1 VTVAANV
8 PLVDGRVDRVVA
20 MTTAEELPPVAAD
33 PLEPGGRVVVGIDE
47 SDHALRALR
56 WALRE
61 ALVRKAAVEVVH
73 AWMPPV
79 TALPFGA
86 TLPVA
91 LDEGEIDA
99 AARAYLDEVVDRALA
114 ELSHAPDVTRTVL
127 PGPAAPTLVDVA
139 ADASLLV
146 VGSHGRTGWRKLML
160 GSVADAVVQHATCPV
175 VVVRL
180 PPED

>member
-1 VTVAANV
+1 
-8 PLVDGRVDRVVA
+8 
-20 MTTAEELPPVAAD
+20 MTTAEELPPLPAD
-33 PLEPGGRVVVGIDE
+33 PLEPGGRIVVGIDE
-47 SDHALRALR
+47 SDHALVALR
-56 WALRE
+56 WALHE
-61 ALVRKAAVEVVH
+61 ALVRKASVEVVH
-73 AWMPPV
+73 AWLPPV

-99 AARAYLDEVVDRALA
+99 AARADLDGVVDKALA
-114 ELSHAPDVTRTVL
+114 ELAGRADVPDVARTVL
-127 PGPAAPTLVDVA
+127 PGSAAPTLVEVA
-139 ADASLLV
+139 DGASLLV

-180 PPED
+180 PADD

>member
-1 VTVAANV
+1 
-8 PLVDGRVDRVVA
+8 
-20 MTTAEELPPVAAD
+20 MTTAEQQPAVPAD
-33 PLEPGGRVVVGIDE
+33 PLEPGGRIVVGVDE
-47 SDHALRALR
+47 SEHALNALR

-61 ALVRKAAVEVVH
+61 ALVRKASVEVVH
-73 AWMPPV
+73 AWLPPV

-86 TLPVA
+86 TLPVS

-99 AARAYLDEVVDRALA
+99 AARADLDAVVDTALA
-114 ELSHAPDVTRTVL
+114 ELGEPPEVERTVL
-127 PGPAAPTLVDVA
+127 PGSAAPTLVEVA
-139 ADASLLV
+139 VGASLLV

-180 PPED
+180 PDNED

>member
-1 VTVAANV
+1 
-8 PLVDGRVDRVVA
+8 
-20 MTTAEELPPVAAD
+20 MTTAEELPPVPAD
-33 PLEPGGRVVVGIDE
+33 PLEPGGRIVVGIDE
-47 SDHALRALR
+47 SDHALIALR

-61 ALVRKAAVEVVH
+61 AQVRKASVEVVH
-73 AWMPPV
+73 AWLPPV

-86 TLPVA
+86 TMPMS

-99 AARAYLDEVVDRALA
+99 AARADLDKVVDTALA
-114 ELSHAPDVTRTVL
+114 ELGEAPEVIRTVL
-127 PGPAAPTLVDVA
+127 PGSAAPTLVEVSEDA
-139 ADASLLV
+139 ALLV

-180 PPED
+180 PRGDD

>member
-1 VTVAANV
+1 
-8 PLVDGRVDRVVA
+8 
-20 MTTAEELPPVAAD
+20 MTTAEELPPVPAD
-33 PLEPGGRVVVGIDE
+33 PLAPGGRIVVGVDE
-47 SDHALRALR
+47 SDHALVALR

-61 ALVRKAAVEVVH
+61 VMVRKATVEAVH
-73 AWMPPV
+73 AWLPPV

-86 TLPVA
+86 TMPMS

-99 AARAYLDEVVDRALA
+99 AARAQLDAVVDTAVA
-114 ELSHAPDVTRTVL
+114 ELAGLGEATAAPEVTRTVL
-127 PGPAAPTLVDVA
+127 PGSAAPTLVDLSEDA
-139 ADASLLV
+139 ALLV

-180 PPED
+180 PGEG

>member
-1 VTVAANV
+1 
-8 PLVDGRVDRVVA
+8 
-20 MTTAEELPPVAAD
+20 MTTAEQPPAVPAD
-33 PLEPGGRVVVGIDE
+33 PLETGGRIVVGVDE
-47 SDHALRALR
+47 SEHALNALR

-61 ALVRKAAVEVVH
+61 ALVRQASVEVVH
-73 AWMPPV
+73 AWLPPV

-86 TLPVA
+86 TLPIS

-99 AARAYLDEVVDRALA
+99 AARADLDSVVDTALA
-114 ELSHAPDVTRTVL
+114 ELSEPPEVARTVL
-127 PGPAAPTLVDVA
+127 PGSAAPTLVEVA
-139 ADASLLV
+139 TDASLLV

-180 PPED
+180 PDAED

>member
-1 VTVAANV
+1 MGIV
-8 PLVDGRVDRVVA
+8 GG
-20 MTTAEELPPVAAD
+20 MTTAEELPPVPAD
-33 PLEPGGRVVVGIDE
+33 PLEPGGRIVVGVDE
-47 SDHALRALR
+47 SSHALTALR

-61 ALVRKAAVEVVH
+61 ALVRKASVEVVH
-73 AWMPPV
+73 AWLPPV

-86 TLPVA
+86 TMPMS

-99 AARAYLDEVVDRALA
+99 AARADLDQVVDTALA
-114 ELSHAPDVTRTVL
+114 ELGEAPEVIRTVL
-127 PGPAAPTLVDVA
+127 PGSAAPTLVEVSDGA
-139 ADASLLV
+139 ALLV

-180 PPED
+180 PADD